1 MRGSGILGLCVA
13 MLVLVACGG
22 GSGGGSDGGGG
33 PPVDVT
39 PKLEYPVLATS
50 VSFSLPALAAPPER
64 SAMAGAQRG
73 QALSAAG
80 TVSAAGLTVALLD
93 ATVPDAPRVLATG
106 LTAAGGTF
114 DFATAATGVAPAD
127 LWLRLTLADGST
139 LRAWADGW
147 TEITPG
153 TEAAVQEVARL
164 RKAGAFAGRALT
176 AAELAAAQQSVSLL
190 WLGRPASA
198 SAAAGVTGLVNF
210 IRTHAPWNELLE
222 RLAAATPASGAAD
235 VAGLMP
241 VASATWP
248 STVLS
253 NGTPSALDFVFSCID
268 VAGGRNCT
276 IATSGRPDLADLFE
290 VQPTGVRLRPDGITS
305 DPLSALLTQLGPL
318 PLIEFA
324 HAVGT
329 RVLVDN
335 PRFLL
340 SLDNNIRASVK
351 VTRRTYPAE
360 PVQALGGMV
369 QAVHYEIALLD
380 YTTQKQVDLL
390 VREQR
395 WFSPQGGRVRIESV
409 GTARV
414 DGQLFPENSSV
425 VANSV
430 AGDFFAAP
438 TLPFAGAATV
448 RALALRHRHA
458 VFAPASNRVYVGT
471 ASGGGQV
478 LELDA
483 DSLATLR
490 SAALPA
496 VPGRLAVSPDGTRLY
511 AGMDGT
517 RLYAGMDGGQVAE
530 LDTATL
536 AVVRQFALPADPYG
550 RAYDRVYDMA
560 LDPFDSTRLLLLAG
574 RSTVL
579 GNSGAVLLF
588 RAGVL
593 VQRDAPRY
601 SAADDGWG
609 YYSLGGVTWTDR
621 VDEFLGV
628 SHNSPSSL
636 YRFRAGT
643 GAATDVAGLE
653 RVEDVG
659 LQEVGGEI
667 LTQKGQVLDS
677 SSFAVRRTLR
687 FVGFAVQACARQTV
701 QTALC
706 QPVTGFAAAPP
717 YLALLD
723 AVTGEFIG
731 GYKPLVAQVSN
742 GCPELAVR
750 EGLLGLDDAV
760 LQPMDARRSLVTA
773 LFRGNGE
780 RCSLQVWTLSGVAN

>member
-1 MRGSGILGLCVA
+1 
-13 MLVLVACGG
+13 
-22 GSGGGSDGGGG
+22 
-33 PPVDVT
+33 
-39 PKLEYPVLATS
+39 
-50 VSFSLPALAAPPER
+50 
-64 SAMAGAQRG
+64 MAGAQRG

-80 TVSAAGLTVALLD
+80 TVAAAGLTVALLD
-93 ATVPDAPRVLATG
+93 ATVPEAPRVLATG

-114 DFATAATGVAPAD
+114 DFAAAATGVAPAD

-164 RKAGAFAGRALT
+164 RTAGALADRALT

-198 SAAAGVTGLVNF
+198 SAAAGVTSLVKF

-248 STVLS
+248 CTVLS
-253 NGTPSALDFVFSCID
+253 NGTPSAADFVFICID
-268 VAGGRNCT
+268 IPGGRNCT
-276 IATSGRPDLADLFE
+276 IATSGRPDLSDLFE
-290 VQPTGVRLRPDGITS
+290 VQPSGVRLRPDGITS
-305 DPLSALLTQLGPL
+305 DPMSVLLTQLEPL

-340 SLDNNIRASVK
+340 SLDNNVRASVK

-360 PVQALGGMV
+360 AVQALGGMA
-369 QAVHYEIALLD
+369 QAVRVALDYEIALLD

-390 VREQR
+390 AREQR

-409 GTARV
+409 GTARA
-414 DGQLFPENSSV
+414 DGQLSHDNTSV

-458 VFAPASNRVYVGT
+458 VHAPASNRVFVAT

-490 SAALPA
+490 AAALPA

-511 AGMDGT
+511 AGMDG
-517 RLYAGMDGGQVAE
+517 GQVAE

-536 AVVRQFALPADPYG
+536 SVVRQFALPADPYG

-560 LDPFDSTRLLLLAG
+560 VDPFDNTRLLLLAG
-574 RSTVL
+574 KSTVF
-579 GNSGAVLLF
+579 GDSGAVLLF

-601 SAADDGWG
+601 HADDYGWG
-609 YYSLGGVTWTDR
+609 YYSLGGVTWTGR

-628 SHNSPSSL
+628 SYNSPSSL
-636 YRFRAGT
+636 YRFRTGVET

-659 LQEVGGEI
+659 LQEVGSEI

-677 SSFAVRRTLR
+677 SSFTLRRTLR
-687 FVGFAVQACARQTV
+687 FAGFAVQACARQTV

-742 GCPELAVR
+742 GCPELAVLQ
-750 EGLLGLDDAV
+750 GSLGLDGAV